1 MSQSDIV
8 IEGLDEFEKKLV
20 QIISHDY
27 PHEFEQMVI
36 QVANDLQTATAD
48 ITPVDTSHLQE
59 NWFVGEL
66 VKRGNDYYIEV
77 YNNVEYAEPVEY
89 GHRTK
94 SGGFVEGA
102 HMMELSV
109 ELLKIQLPS
118 YLRDWLSD
126 FINKHDLND

>member
-27 PHEFEQMVI
+27 PREFEQMVI

-94 SGGFVEGA
+94 SGGFVEGS

>member
-27 PHEFEQMVI
+27 PREFEQMVI

-94 SGGFVEGA
+94 KGGFVEGA

>member
-1 MSQSDIV
+1 MSQTDIV

-27 PHEFEQMVI
+27 PREFEQMVI
-36 QVANDLQTATAD
+36 QVANDLKDATAD

-94 SGGFVEGA
+94 RGGFVEGA

>member
-27 PHEFEQMVI
+27 PREFEQMVI
-36 QVANDLQTATAD
+36 QVANDLRTATAD
-48 ITPVDTSHLQE
+48 ITPVATSHLQE

-77 YNNVEYAEPVEY
+77 YNNVEYAEHVEY

>member
-8 IEGLDEFEKKLV
+8 IEGLDEFEKKLAK
-20 QIISHDY
+20 IISHDY
-27 PHEFEQMVI
+27 PCEFEKMVS
-36 QVANDLQTATAD
+36 AGGTDLQTATAD
-48 ITPVDTSHLQE
+48 ATPVDTSHLQE

-66 VKRGNDYYIEV
+66 VKRGNNYYIEV

-102 HMMELSV
+102 HMMEISV

-126 FINKHDLND
+126 FINKHELND

>member
-1 MSQSDIV
+1 MSQTDIV

-36 QVANDLQTATAD
+36 QIANDLQAATAD
-48 ITPVDTSHLQE
+48 ATPVRTSHLQE

-66 VKRGNDYYIEV
+66 VKRGNNYYIEV

-102 HMMELSV
+102 HMMEISV

>member
-8 IEGLDEFEKKLV
+8 IEGLDEFEKKLAK
-20 QIISHDY
+20 IISHDY
-27 PHEFEQMVI
+27 PYEFERMVI
-36 QVANDLQTATAD
+36 QVATDLQTATAD
-48 ITPVDTSHLQE
+48 ATPVDTSYLQG

-66 VKRGNDYYIEV
+66 VKRGNNYFIEV

-102 HMMELSV
+102 HMMEISV